1 MIKNC
6 GIVANKRKPDIGGLV
21 GGLASWLKAR
31 KVTPL
36 VWDDLAGILD
46 SEDLRP
52 LEEVGQESDIVIA
65 VGGDGTL
72 LRAARV
78 VGGRMIPVL
87 GVNVGSLGFLTEVTV
102 DEMYESLEEIL
113 SGGFRYEDRMNVD
126 GAVYRDGKQIESV
139 TALNDVVI
147 NKGALSRVIEIKIA
161 VDCGYVT
168 TYTADGLIV
177 STPTGST
184 AYSLSAGGP
193 IVNPVMDAIIATPIC
208 PHTLAVRPMILAPT
222 QELSVDLWAG
232 HSLHGEPE
240 VKLTVDG
247 QVGFD
252 LYSGDRIV
260 FTRSEQKTRLVLS
273 GYRTFY
279 EVLSSK
285 LKWGDTRRKS

>member
-21 GGLASWLKAR
+21 TGLIAWLEAR
-31 KVTPL
+31 GVAAL
-36 VWDDLAGILD
+36 VWDDLAGVLQCD
-46 SEDLRP
+46 NVRP
-52 LEEVGQESDIVIA
+52 LDEVGGRSDIVIA

-72 LRAARV
+72 LRAARA
-78 VGGRMIPVL
+78 VGDRLIPVL
-87 GVNVGSLGFLTEVTV
+87 GVNIGSLGFLTEVTV
-102 DEMYESLEEIL
+102 DEMYESLEGIL
-113 SGGFRYEDRMNVD
+113 GGGFRYEDRMNVD
-126 GAVYRDGKQIESV
+126 GSVFRNGEQVEHV
-139 TALNDVVI
+139 TALNDIVI
-147 NKGALSRVIEIKIA
+147 NKGALSRVIEVKIA

-168 TYTADGLIV
+168 TYTADGLII

-193 IVNPVMDAIIATPIC
+193 IVNPATEAIIATPIC
-208 PHTLAVRPMILAPT
+208 PHALAVRPMILAPT

-232 HSLHGEPE
+232 HSLYGEPE

-252 LYSGDRIV
+252 LLSGDRIV

-285 LKWGDTRRKS
+285 LKWGDSRRKS

>member
-1 MIKNC
+1 MIKTC
-6 GIVANKRKPDIGGLV
+6 GVVANKRKPDIGELV
-21 GGLASWLKAR
+21 GTLAGWLDGRGVK
-31 KVTPL
+31 PL
-36 VWDDLAGILD
+36 IWDDLASVVASGDFQPLD
-46 SEDLRP
+46 ALCAR
-52 LEEVGQESDIVIA
+52 SDIIIA
-65 VGGDGTL
+65 LGGDGTL
-72 LRAARV
+72 LRAARA
-78 VGGRMIPVL
+78 VGDRMIPVL

-102 DEMYESLEEIL
+102 DEMYESLDEML
-113 SGGFRYEDRMNVD
+113 GGGFRYEDRMNVD
-126 GAVYRDGKQIESV
+126 GTVYRSGERIASF
-139 TALNDVVI
+139 TALNDIVI
-147 NKGALSRVIEIKIA
+147 NKGALSRVIEVKIA

-193 IVNPVMDAIIATPIC
+193 IVNPAMEAIIATPIC

-232 HSLHGEPE
+232 HSLHGDPE

-252 LYSGDRIV
+252 LVSGDRIV

-279 EVLSSK
+279 EVLSNK
-285 LKWGDTRRKS
+285 LRWGDKRRKS

>member
-1 MIKNC
+1 MIKTC
-6 GIVANKRKPDIGGLV
+6 GIVANKRKPDIGALV
-21 GGLASWLKAR
+21 GDLAGWLAAKGVR
-31 KVTPL
+31 PL
-36 VWDDLAGILD
+36 IWDDLAGLFEGKGLVPLD
-46 SEDLRP
+46 RVAGRSDL
-52 LEEVGQESDIVIA
+52 VIA
-65 VGGDGTL
+65 LGGDGTL
-72 LRAARV
+72 LRAARA
-78 VGGRMIPVL
+78 VGDRGIPIL
-87 GVNVGSLGFLTEVTV
+87 GVNIGSLGFLTEVSV
-102 DEMYESLEEIL
+102 DEMYESLEGIL
-113 SGGFRYEDRMNVD
+113 GGGFRYEDRMNVD
-126 GAVYRDGKQIESV
+126 GAIFRKGEQIESF
-139 TALNDVVI
+139 TALNDIVI
-147 NKGALSRVIEIKIA
+147 NKGALSRVIEIKLA

-168 TYTADGLIV
+168 TYTADGLII

-193 IVNPVMDAIIATPIC
+193 IVNPAMEAIIATPIC

-252 LYSGDRIV
+252 LLSGDRIV
-260 FTRSEQKTRLVLS
+260 FGRSEQKTRLVLS

-285 LKWGDTRRKS
+285 LKWGDKRRKS

>member
-6 GIVANKRKPDIGGLV
+6 GIVANKRKPDIGNLV
-21 GGLASWLKAR
+21 AGLASWLEAKGVA
-31 KVTPL
+31 PL
-36 VWDDLAGILD
+36 VWDDLADILERD
-46 SEDLRP
+46 DLRP
-52 LEEVGQESDIVIA
+52 LGEVGGRSDIVIA

-72 LRAARV
+72 LRAARA
-78 VGGRMIPVL
+78 VGDRVIPVL

-126 GAVYRDGKQIESV
+126 GAVFRNGEQIESV
-139 TALNDVVI
+139 TALNDIVI

-193 IVNPVMDAIIATPIC
+193 IVNPVMEAIIATPIC
-208 PHTLAVRPMILAPT
+208 PHTLAVRPMLLAPG

-252 LYSGDRIV
+252 LLSGDRIV
-260 FTRSEQKTRLVLS
+260 FTRSEQKTRLVVS

>member
-6 GIVANKRKPDIGGLV
+6 GIVANKRKPDIGKLIS
-21 GGLASWLKAR
+21 GLASWLEAR
-31 KVTPL
+31 NVSPL
-36 VWDDLAGILD
+36 VWDDLAGVL
-46 SEDLRP
+46 EGYDLRP
-52 LEEVGQESDIVIA
+52 LEEVAGQSDIVIA
-65 VGGDGTL
+65 LGGDGTL
-72 LRAARV
+72 LRAARA
-78 VGGRMIPVL
+78 VGDRMIPVL

-113 SGGFRYEDRMNVD
+113 GGGFRYEDRMNVD
-126 GAVYRDGKQIESV
+126 GAVFRDGRQIESV
-139 TALNDVVI
+139 TALNDIVI
-147 NKGALSRVIEIKIA
+147 NKGALSRVIEIKLA

-168 TYTADGLIV
+168 TYTADGLII

-193 IVNPVMDAIIATPIC
+193 IVNPAMDAIIATPIC

-247 QVGFD
+247 QVGLD
-252 LYSGDRIV
+252 LLSGDRIV
-260 FTRSEQKTRLVLS
+260 FTRSEQKSRLVLS

>member
-1 MIKNC
+1 MIKTC
-6 GIVANKRKPDIGGLV
+6 GIVANKRKPDIGNLV
-21 GGLASWLKAR
+21 SGLASWLGSR
-31 KVTPL
+31 GVTPL
-36 VWDDLAGILD
+36 VWDDLAEVLKHDGF
-46 SEDLRP
+46 RP
-52 LEEVGQESDIVIA
+52 LGDIGAESDLVIA
-65 VGGDGTL
+65 LGGDGTL

-78 VGGRMIPVL
+78 VGDRLIPIL

-102 DEMYESLEEIL
+102 AEMYDSLEEIL
-113 SGGFRYEDRMNVD
+113 GGGFRYEDRMNVD
-126 GAVYRDGKQIESV
+126 GAVFRSGTQIETF
-139 TALNDVVI
+139 TALNDIVI
-147 NKGALSRVIEIKIA
+147 NKGALSRVIEIKLA

-168 TYTADGLIV
+168 TYTADGLII

-193 IVNPVMDAIIATPIC
+193 IVNPVMEAIIATPIC

-252 LYSGDRIV
+252 LLSGDRIV
-260 FTRSEQKTRLVLS
+260 CTKSEQKTRLVLS